1 MDWIQTLAI
10 VCGNF
15 IGNHSFRNDALR
27 SASKGIRKNI
37 EKWVPGVFMP
47 D

>member
-1 MDWIQTLAI
+1 LFAEIPLEI
-10 VCGNF
+10 IYLG
-15 IGNHSFRNDALR
+15 IDALR
-27 SASKGIRKNI
+27 SVSKGIRKNI